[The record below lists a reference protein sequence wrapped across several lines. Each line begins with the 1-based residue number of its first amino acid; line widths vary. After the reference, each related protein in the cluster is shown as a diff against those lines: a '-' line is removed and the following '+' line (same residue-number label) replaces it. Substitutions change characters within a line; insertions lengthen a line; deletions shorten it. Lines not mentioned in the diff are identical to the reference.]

1 VANLLEKLRTKDGEE
16 MDSQIEHKSNTNQTE
31 MDDQFAQDP
40 EPSFEINSEPISEK
54 PRIGRPKGSPNRTT
68 GRPPGRPTNLE
79 KQVAEE
85 ITMYAEL
92 IATVWAVRDPVCGA
106 AAEAQ
111 APKIAAAAARILR
124 RYPQVMARM
133 HSSGQIGDWIAL
145 GMACAPVAQAVWSH
159 HIVSHEEEVTD
170 DDNATGGSYA
180 DRYPA
185 FTGIARASAV
195 G

>member
-1 VANLLEKLRTKDGEE
+1 MANLLEKLRTKDDDQ
-16 MDSQIEHKSNTNQTE
+16 MDVQIEHKSNTTQTE

-40 EPSFEINSEPISEK
+40 EPSPEINSEPITDK
-54 PRIGRPKGSPNRTT
+54 PRLGRPKGSPNRTT
-68 GRPPGRPTNLE
+68 GRPAGRPSNLE

-85 ITMYAEL
+85 ITMYCEL

-111 APKIAAAAARILR
+111 APKIAAAASRILR

-159 HIVSHEEEVTD
+159 HIVTTDPEEVND
-170 DDNATGGSYA
+170 DDTSGGSYA

-185 FTGIARASAV
+185 FTGITRAGSV